1 MEAVKAVLVHK
12 GVDVVINYSRIIV
25 EALRPVIHHKLRH
38 KGFTGAGKAPFV
50 AELGNKAGSVGVAV
64 GGDGDGA
71 TLAAEVGIAALG
83 GQGPTAGLGTRE
95 TKLPGVVAG
104 VEHRCG
110 DGRAAA
116 MSKGGSGLQIIG
128 VAAVAAVAQAPLQIV
143 PP

>member
-1 MEAVKAVLVHK
+1 M
-12 GVDVVINYSRIIV
+12 
-25 EALRPVIHHKLRH
+25 RH

-95 TKLPGVVAG
+95 AKLPGVVAG
-104 VEHRCG
+104 VEHGGG

-116 MSKGGSGLQIIG
+116 MLKGGSGFQIIG